1 MFNEDLPKE
10 LQYFHQETEKN
21 AAGEEVKVWHL
32 SKLINKKELGNLVA
46 KAHKLFGNL
55 RTAEILDM
63 PKFLI
68 LLKRTV
74 MTTPA
79 RQVFPLPYP
88 ILKFRKKN
96 SRFWLTPKNRLI
108 KPSVCSAA
116 A

>member
-55 RTAEILDM
+55 RTAEILDIV
-63 PKFLI
+63 K
-68 LLKRTV
+68 K
-74 MTTPA
+74 TPA

-88 ILKFRKKN
+88 ILKSRKKN

-108 KPSVCSAA
+108 KQSVCSAA